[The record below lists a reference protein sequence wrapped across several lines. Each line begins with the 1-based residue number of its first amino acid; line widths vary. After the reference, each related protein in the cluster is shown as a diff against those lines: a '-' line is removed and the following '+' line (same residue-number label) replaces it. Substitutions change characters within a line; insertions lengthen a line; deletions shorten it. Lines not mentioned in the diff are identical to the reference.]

1 MNPSNTQTSTCEHRA
16 AAWGIFLSLAAGSVH
31 FLSFLC
37 ACWLEDI
44 KSHEYVCVLCEQCSP
59 WLLFCKGNMS
69 GALQAV
75 LKNPPINT
83 KNQNAKVPVFLFQ
96 CSRAVWWQWWRRSL
110 TFSFI
115 IVSSQ
120 QIVQLNFCGKSK
132 WSLHVWTDFT
142 LKCWYVCL
150 GCGESNNTCK

>member
-1 MNPSNTQTSTCEHRA
+1 MWAQSCSMRNLPLSGCWQRA
-16 AAWGIFLSLAAGSVH
+16 LPLIP
-31 FLSFLC
+31 LC
-37 ACWLEDI
+37 LLTWR
-44 KSHEYVCVLCEQCSP
+44 YVCVLCEQCSP